1 MLAQEVIKQQKDV
14 NKFLEWNRIKVL
26 SKEEIMKEKKV
37 ELILKSVTKIQTSVQ
52 SQASVQDLEQLFKK
66 FNQDLAKEF
75 QDDISGQTLEL
86 IKEFKASSL
95 AVNQEFQVLN

>member
-1 MLAQEVIKQQKDV
+1 
-14 NKFLEWNRIKVL
+14 
-26 SKEEIMKEKKV
+26 MKEKKV

-75 QDDISGQTLEL
+75 QDDISGKTLEL

-95 AVNQEFQVLN
+95 AVNQEFQVLI